1 MCVIPK
7 EQLAGYQVAGSH
19 SAKKSKTSFW
29 GDLKL
34 FLSQPYL
41 LGIFGVILFFET
53 IVTIFDFYLKY
64 YASLEITGANAY
76 TAYMGKFGVYV
87 NVAAWICVALGV
99 NNIGRKLGLKAAL
112 LVTPVIVGIATL
124 VLAKAATLTTAF
136 WIMVF
141 CKGLNYAL
149 NQPSKE
155 QLYIPTTPETKYKVK
170 AFMEVFG
177 SRGSKATG
185 SAFNAVKRFMSTES
199 FILFSTIASLGMVG
213 VWLFAAIYLAKTHKK
228 AIAEKTVVC

>member
-1 MCVIPK
+1 M
-7 EQLAGYQVAGSH
+7 
-19 SAKKSKTSFW
+19 
-29 GDLKL
+29 
-34 FLSQPYL
+34 
-41 LGIFGVILFFET
+41 FEV

-76 TAYMGKFGVYV
+76 TAYMGVFGVYTNIV
-87 NVAAWICVALGV
+87 AWIWCCVGV
-99 NNIGRKLGLKAAL
+99 NNIGRKLGLTVAL
-112 LVTPVIVGIATL
+112 VIMPIVIAIASL
-124 VLAKAATLTTAF
+124 VLASAATLTTAF

-170 AFMEVFG
+170 AFMEMFG
-177 SRGSKATG
+177 SRGSKALG
-185 SAFNAVKRFMSTES
+185 SGINALKSFMAVES

-213 VWLFAAIYLAKTHKK
+213 VWLYAAIYLASTHKK
-228 AIAEKTVVC
+228 AVTAKQVVC